1 MQTTPVR
8 SLGTK
13 HFHSCVYLCT
23 RTLPRLDWKTRS
35 LEVSGVI
42 TRTDQRWLHFPTFVE
57 FFETSK
63 MFHGLR
69 IPSGRWRSSFPEVS
83 RERDSEK
90 RRQISLRR
98 LRRGNNHSCRCIFL
112 FLFFFFSYRGGDACD
127 EYKKW
132 RRRGRRRKRMA
143 LKFPLSFFLSFFLSL
158 SLSLSRSVLWKCNL
172 WREGGGGGRG
182 GRGGTKKS

>member
-1 MQTTPVR
+1 
-8 SLGTK
+8 
-13 HFHSCVYLCT
+13 
-23 RTLPRLDWKTRS
+23 
-35 LEVSGVI
+35 
-42 TRTDQRWLHFPTFVE
+42 
-57 FFETSK
+57 

-132 RRRGRRRKRMA
+132 RRRGRRRKRRA
-143 LKFPLSFFLSFFLSL
+143 LEFPSSFFLSFFLSL
-158 SLSLSRSVLWKCNL
+158 SVGRCFESVIYDEKGEEEEEEEQKNSKKSHKKASLFAPESARAHVEIKSQNGHIWSRSRNNTKTMGGARRSHSNTSSSRAMTPSLSK
-172 WREGGGGGRG
+172 REC
-182 GRGGTKKS
+182 